1 MNSDLEGWD
10 WIVLSFYFIS
20 LILVAVWVTLKKNKN
35 TEDYFLAG
43 RNVGWFVIGASIFA
57 SNIGSEHVVGL
68 AGTGYESGAPMAHYE
83 LHAWIVLLLGW
94 LFLPFY
100 IRSGAFTMPEFL
112 EKRFDAGSRWFLSVF
127 SLIAYVL
134 TKVSVTI
141 YAGGIVVSEL
151 LGIDFWIGAIGVV
164 VFTGIYTIIGGM
176 KAVIYT
182 ETLQAIVLIIGS
194 IIITYLGLEAVGGWD
209 SLTEIVVRES
219 PQHFNMWRPMND
231 PDFPW
236 TGLLFGGTIV
246 GVWYW
251 CTDQYI
257 VQRTLAANNIK
268 IGRRGAIFGA
278 YLKLLP
284 IFIFLIP
291 GIIAFALSVEDPVKY
306 SIIKADRA
314 FPMLVKEL
322 LPIGLKGLVAGG
334 LMAALMSSLASVF
347 NSCSTIFTIDI
358 YKKLKPKESEKKLLN
373 IGKFATVIIVLLG
386 IAWIPIMDKI
396 GGGVMY
402 QYLQN
407 VQSYIAP
414 PVAAVFLLGIIW
426 KRVNSKA
433 AITTLLAG
441 LFLLVVRLSA
451 EIYYNP
457 NTNIL
462 VNSIETVDNNKKYK
476 LSVTVENNGFH
487 DIQWENQK
495 IWKEKAKQKSFLK
508 FVDDEGNNKSTNL
521 AYLTN
526 YNLAETITIGN
537 RVYIE
542 KNKKLKFD
550 IFYEAKNGFID
561 FKNFHIDNK
570 KGFISDK
577 NTKIT
582 YNLKIK
588 KPQTIANG
596 FLFEFARINFSHM
609 AILMFIFSILLCI
622 SVTLSTTEPE
632 YSKIVGLSFGTL
644 TKEQKVENKNSY
656 EKIDLI
662 LSLILVIIVI
672 VILNYFTG

>member
-1 MNSDLEGWD
+1 MTSVLEGLD
-10 WIVLSFYFIS
+10 WVVLGIYFIA
-20 LILVAVWVTLKKNKN
+20 LIFVAVWVALQKNKN

-68 AGTGYESGAPMAHYE
+68 AGTGFESGTPMAHYE

-112 EKRFDAGSRWFLSVF
+112 EKRFDSKSRWFLSLF

-151 LGIDFWIGAIGVV
+151 LAIPFWYGAIGVV
-164 VFTGIYTIIGGM
+164 IFTGIYTIIGGM

-182 ETLQAIVLIIGS
+182 ETLQAIILIIGS
-194 IIITYLGLEAVGGWD
+194 IIITYLGLQEVGGWNE
-209 SLTEIVVRES
+209 LRTIVVTES
-219 PQHFNMWRPMND
+219 PDHFNMWRPMND

-246 GVWYW
+246 GIWYW

-291 GIIAFALSVEDPVKY
+291 GIIAFALSIKNPE
-306 SIIKADRA
+306 IFAIEKADRA
-314 FPMLVKEL
+314 YPMLVKTL
-322 LPIGLKGLVAGG
+322 LPVGLKGLVAGG

-358 YKKLKPKESEKKLLN
+358 YKKLRPNESEKKLLN
-373 IGKFATVIIVLLG
+373 IGKIATTIIVVLG
-386 IAWIPIMDKI
+386 IVWIPIMEKI

-414 PVAAVFLLGIIW
+414 PVAAVFLLGILW
-426 KRVNSKA
+426 KRVNSQA

-441 LFLLVVRLSA
+441 LALLILRLGS
-451 EIYYNP
+451 EIYFQSE
-457 NTNIL
+457 I
-462 VNSIETVDNNKKYK
+462 SSGIIIE
-476 LSVTVENNGFH
+476 S
-487 DIQWENQK
+487 
-495 IWKEKAKQKSFLK
+495 
-508 FVDDEGNNKSTNL
+508 
-521 AYLTN
+521 
-526 YNLAETITIGN
+526 
-537 RVYIE
+537 YI
-542 KNKKLKFD
+542 F
-550 IFYEAKNGFID
+550 IFA
-561 FKNFHIDNK
+561 
-570 KGFISDK
+570 
-577 NTKIT
+577 T
-582 YNLKIK
+582 
-588 KPQTIANG
+588 
-596 FLFEFARINFSHM
+596 INFSHM
-609 AILMFIFSILLCI
+609 AILMFIFSVLLCVSI
-622 SVTLSTTEPE
+622 TLLTSEPD
-632 YSKIVGLSFGTL
+632 YKKIVGLSFGTL
-644 TKEQKVENKNSY
+644 TDEQKIENKNSY
-656 EKIDLI
+656 DTIDI
-662 LSLILVIIVI
+662 VLSVILVVLIIGV
-672 VILNYFTG
+672 LSYFTG

>member
-1 MNSDLEGWD
+1 MTTVLEELD
-10 WIVLSFYFIS
+10 WIVLGIYFLA
-20 LILVAVWVTLKKNKN
+20 LILVAVWVVLQKNKN

-68 AGTGYESGAPMAHYE
+68 AGTGFESGTPMAHYE

-112 EKRFDAGSRWFLSVF
+112 EKRFDSKSRWFLSLF

-151 LGIDFWIGAIGVV
+151 LGIPFWYGAIGVV
-164 VFTGIYTIIGGM
+164 VFTGIYTVIGGM

-182 ETLQAIVLIIGS
+182 ETLQAIILILGS
-194 IIITYLGLEAVGGWD
+194 IIITYLGLQEVGGWAE
-209 SLTEIVVRES
+209 LRNTVIAAS
-219 PQHFNMWRPMND
+219 PDHFNMWRPMSD

-291 GIIAFALSVEDPVKY
+291 GIIAFALSIQNPEVF
-306 SIIKADRA
+306 SIEKADRA
-314 FPMLVKEL
+314 FPMLVKTL
-322 LPIGLKGLVAGG
+322 LPVGLKGLVAGG

-358 YKKLKPKESEKKLLN
+358 YKKLKPNESEKKLLN
-373 IGKFATVIIVLLG
+373 IGKLATTVIVILG
-386 IAWIPIMDKI
+386 IIWIPIMEKI

-414 PVAAVFLLGIIW
+414 PVAAVFILGIVW

-433 AITTLLAG
+433 AITTLMAG
-441 LFLLVVRLSA
+441 LVLLIMRLGS
-451 EIYYNP
+451 EIYFQP
-457 NTNIL
+457 EISSDTI
-462 VNSIETVDNNKKYK
+462 VDSY
-476 LSVTVENNGFH
+476 V
-487 DIQWENQK
+487 
-495 IWKEKAKQKSFLK
+495 
-508 FVDDEGNNKSTNL
+508 FV
-521 AYLTN
+521 
-526 YNLAETITIGN
+526 
-537 RVYIE
+537 
-542 KNKKLKFD
+542 
-550 IFYEAKNGFID
+550 
-561 FKNFHIDNK
+561 
-570 KGFISDK
+570 
-577 NTKIT
+577 
-582 YNLKIK
+582 
-588 KPQTIANG
+588 
-596 FLFEFARINFSHM
+596 FATINFSHM
-609 AILMFIFSILLCI
+609 AILMFIFSILLCVGI
-622 SVTLSTTEPE
+622 TLTTSEPE
-632 YSKIVGLSFGTL
+632 YSKITGLSFGTL
-644 TKEQKVENKNSY
+644 TAEQKLENKNSY
-656 EKIDLI
+656 ETIDVI
-662 LSLILVIIVI
+662 LSVSLVIIV
-672 VILNYFTG
+672 VAILSYFTG

>member
-1 MNSDLEGWD
+1 MLETLD
-10 WIVLSFYFIS
+10 WFVLGAYFFA
-20 LILVAVWVTLKKNKN
+20 LILVAVWVVVQKNKN

-68 AGTGYESGAPMAHYE
+68 AGTGFESGTPMAHYE

-112 EKRFDAGSRWFLSVF
+112 EKRFDSRSRWFLSLF
-127 SLIAYVL
+127 SLVAYVL

-151 LGIDFWIGAIGVV
+151 LGIPFWYGAIGVV
-164 VFTGIYTIIGGM
+164 VFTGIYTVIGGM

-182 ETLQAIVLIIGS
+182 ETLQAVVLILGS
-194 IIITYLGLEAVGGWD
+194 VIITYLGLQEVGGWNE
-209 SLTEIVVRES
+209 LRNIVIAES
-219 PQHFNMWRPMND
+219 PNHFNMWRPMTD

-291 GIIAFALSVEDPVKY
+291 GIIAFALSIKDPAVF
-306 SIIKADRA
+306 SIEKADRA
-314 FPMLVKEL
+314 FPMLVKTL
-322 LPIGLKGLVAGG
+322 LPVGLKGLVAGG

-358 YKKLKPKESEKKLLN
+358 YKKLRPLESEKKLLN
-373 IGKFATVIIVLLG
+373 IGKIATTVIVILG
-386 IAWIPIMDKI
+386 IVWIPIMEKI

-414 PVAAVFLLGIIW
+414 PVTAVFLLGIIW
-426 KRVNSKA
+426 KRVNAEA

-441 LFLLVVRLSA
+441 LILLIVRLGS
-451 EIYYNP
+451 EIYYQPMIASGQVMDNFMFAFA
-457 NTNIL
+457 
-462 VNSIETVDNNKKYK
+462 TV
-476 LSVTVENNGFH
+476 
-487 DIQWENQK
+487 
-495 IWKEKAKQKSFLK
+495 
-508 FVDDEGNNKSTNL
+508 
-521 AYLTN
+521 
-526 YNLAETITIGN
+526 
-537 RVYIE
+537 
-542 KNKKLKFD
+542 
-550 IFYEAKNGFID
+550 
-561 FKNFHIDNK
+561 
-570 KGFISDK
+570 
-577 NTKIT
+577 
-582 YNLKIK
+582 
-588 KPQTIANG
+588 
-596 FLFEFARINFSHM
+596 NFSHM
-609 AILMFIFSILLCI
+609 AILMFIFSALLCI
-622 SVTLSTTEPE
+622 TVSILTSPPD
-632 YSKIVGLSFGTL
+632 YSKISGLSYGTL
-644 TKEQKVENKNSY
+644 TANHRKENSESY
-656 EKIDLI
+656 DTVDVI
-662 LSLILVIIVI
+662 LSIILIIIV
-672 VILNYFTG
+672 VSILSYFTG

>member
-1 MNSDLEGWD
+1 MESVLERWD
-10 WIVLSFYFIS
+10 WVVLGIYFLA
-20 LILVAVWVTLKKNKN
+20 LIAVAVWVVLQKNKN

-68 AGTGYESGAPMAHYE
+68 AGTGFATGTPMAHYE

-100 IRSGAFTMPEFL
+100 MRSGAFTMPEFL
-112 EKRFDAGSRWFLSVF
+112 EKRFDAKSRWFLSVF
-127 SLIAYVL
+127 SLAAYVL

-151 LGIDFWIGAIGVV
+151 LGIPFWYGAIGIVI
-164 VFTGIYTIIGGM
+164 FTGIYTVIGGM

-182 ETLQAIVLIIGS
+182 ETLQTVILIAGS
-194 IIITYLGLEAVGGWD
+194 LIITYLGLQEVGGWD
-209 SLTEIVVRES
+209 QLQETVRNVS
-219 PQHFNMWRPMND
+219 PDHFNMWRPMND

-246 GVWYW
+246 GIWYW

-284 IFIFLIP
+284 ILIFLIP
-291 GIIAFALSVEDPVKY
+291 GIIAFALSIQNPEVFGVV
-306 SIIKADRA
+306 KADRA
-314 FPMLVKEL
+314 FPMLVKTL
-322 LPIGLKGLVAGG
+322 LPVGLKGLVAGG

-358 YKKLKPKESEKKLLN
+358 YKKLKPHKSEKELLT
-373 IGKFATVIIVLLG
+373 IGKIATGIIVVLG
-386 IAWIPIMDKI
+386 IIWIPIMEKI

-414 PVAAVFLLGIIW
+414 PVTAVFLLGIIW

-441 LFLLVVRLSA
+441 LALLIIRLGS
-451 EIYYNP
+451 EIYYQQE
-457 NTNIL
+457 L
-462 VNSIETVDNNKKYK
+462 
-476 LSVTVENNGFH
+476 LSGQ
-487 DIQWENQK
+487 DISGLLYAF
-495 IWKEKAKQKSFLK
+495 AK
-508 FVDDEGNNKSTNL
+508 
-521 AYLTN
+521 
-526 YNLAETITIGN
+526 
-537 RVYIE
+537 
-542 KNKKLKFD
+542 
-550 IFYEAKNGFID
+550 
-561 FKNFHIDNK
+561 
-570 KGFISDK
+570 
-577 NTKIT
+577 
-582 YNLKIK
+582 
-588 KPQTIANG
+588 
-596 FLFEFARINFSHM
+596 INFAHM
-609 AILMFIFSILLCI
+609 AIFMFIFSVILCI
-622 SVTLSTTEPE
+622 TVSLATAEPNYE
-632 YSKIVGLSFGTL
+632 KIKGLSFGTL
-644 TKEQKVENKNSY
+644 TAEHKKENKNSFS
-656 EKIDLI
+656 KIDVVLSILLI
-662 LSLILVIIVI
+662 IIVFS
-672 VILNYFTG
+672 ILIYFRK

>member
-1 MNSDLEGWD
+1 MVTVLETLD
-10 WIVLSFYFIS
+10 WFVLGAYFFA
-20 LILVAVWVTLKKNKN
+20 LILVAVWVVIQKNKN

-68 AGTGYESGAPMAHYE
+68 AGTGFESGTPMAHYE

-112 EKRFDAGSRWFLSVF
+112 EKRFDSRSRWFLSLF
-127 SLIAYVL
+127 SLVAYVL

-151 LGIDFWIGAIGVV
+151 LGIPFWYGAIGVV
-164 VFTGIYTIIGGM
+164 VFTGIYTVIGGM

-182 ETLQAIVLIIGS
+182 ETLQAIVLILGS
-194 IIITYLGLEAVGGWD
+194 VIITYLGLQEVGGWNE
-209 SLTEIVVRES
+209 LRNIVIAES
-219 PQHFNMWRPMND
+219 PDHFNMWRPMTD

-291 GIIAFALSVEDPVKY
+291 GIIAFALSIKDPAIF
-306 SIIKADRA
+306 SIEKADRA
-314 FPMLVKEL
+314 FPMLVKTL
-322 LPIGLKGLVAGG
+322 LPVGLKGLVAGG

-358 YKKLKPKESEKKLLN
+358 YKKLRPLESEKKLLN
-373 IGKFATVIIVLLG
+373 IGKIATTVIVILG
-386 IAWIPIMDKI
+386 IIWIPIMEKI

-414 PVAAVFLLGIIW
+414 PVTAVFLLGIIW
-426 KRVNSKA
+426 KRVNAEA

-441 LFLLVVRLSA
+441 LILLILRLGS
-451 EIYYNP
+451 EIYYQP
-457 NTNIL
+457 MIA
-462 VNSIETVDNNKKYK
+462 SGQFVDNFMFAFA
-476 LSVTVENNGFH
+476 TV
-487 DIQWENQK
+487 
-495 IWKEKAKQKSFLK
+495 
-508 FVDDEGNNKSTNL
+508 
-521 AYLTN
+521 
-526 YNLAETITIGN
+526 
-537 RVYIE
+537 
-542 KNKKLKFD
+542 
-550 IFYEAKNGFID
+550 
-561 FKNFHIDNK
+561 
-570 KGFISDK
+570 
-577 NTKIT
+577 
-582 YNLKIK
+582 
-588 KPQTIANG
+588 
-596 FLFEFARINFSHM
+596 NFSHM
-609 AILMFIFSILLCI
+609 AILMFIFSVLLCI
-622 SVTLSTTEPE
+622 TVSILTSPPD
-632 YSKIVGLSFGTL
+632 YSKISGLSYGTL
-644 TKEQKVENKNSY
+644 TANHRKENSESY
-656 EKIDLI
+656 DTVDVI
-662 LSLILVIIVI
+662 LSIILIIIV
-672 VILNYFTG
+672 VAILSYFTA

>member
-1 MNSDLEGWD
+1 MTTVLEGLD
-10 WIVLSFYFIS
+10 WIVLGVYFLA
-20 LILVAVWVTLKKNKN
+20 LILVAVWVALQKNKN

-68 AGTGYESGAPMAHYE
+68 AGTGFESGTPMAHYE

-112 EKRFDAGSRWFLSVF
+112 EKRFDAKSRWFLSVF

-151 LGIDFWIGAIGVV
+151 LGIPFWYGAIGVV
-164 VFTGIYTIIGGM
+164 VFTGIYTVIGGM

-182 ETLQAIVLIIGS
+182 ETLQALVLILGS
-194 IIITYLGLEAVGGWD
+194 IIITYLGLQEVGGW
-209 SLTEIVVRES
+209 SELRNTVITAS
-219 PQHFNMWRPMND
+219 PDHFNMWRPMND

-246 GVWYW
+246 GIWYW

-291 GIIAFALSVEDPVKY
+291 GIIAYALSIQNEGVFSIED
-306 SIIKADRA
+306 ADRA
-314 FPMLVKEL
+314 FPMLVKTL
-322 LPIGLKGLVAGG
+322 LPVGLKGLVAGG

-358 YKKLKPKESEKKLLN
+358 YKKLKPNESEKKLLN
-373 IGKFATVIIVLLG
+373 VGKLATTVIVILG
-386 IAWIPIMDKI
+386 IIWIPIMEKI

-414 PVAAVFLLGIIW
+414 PVAAVFILGILW

-433 AITTLLAG
+433 AITTLMAG
-441 LFLLVVRLSA
+441 LILLIMRLGS
-451 EIYYNP
+451 EIYYQ
-457 NTNIL
+457 TEI
-462 VNSIETVDNNKKYK
+462 S
-476 LSVTVENNGFH
+476 S
-487 DIQWENQK
+487 DI
-495 IWKEKAKQKSFLK
+495 IIDSYM
-508 FVDDEGNNKSTNL
+508 FV
-521 AYLTN
+521 
-526 YNLAETITIGN
+526 
-537 RVYIE
+537 
-542 KNKKLKFD
+542 
-550 IFYEAKNGFID
+550 
-561 FKNFHIDNK
+561 
-570 KGFISDK
+570 
-577 NTKIT
+577 
-582 YNLKIK
+582 
-588 KPQTIANG
+588 
-596 FLFEFARINFSHM
+596 FATINFSHM
-609 AILMFIFSILLCI
+609 AILMFIFSILLCVG
-622 SVTLSTTEPE
+622 VTLSTSEPE
-632 YSKIVGLSFGTL
+632 YSKITGLSFGTL
-644 TKEQKVENKNSY
+644 TKKQKLENKNSY
-656 EKIDLI
+656 ETIDVI
-662 LSLILVIIVI
+662 LSVSLIIIV
-672 VILNYFTG
+672 VAILSYFTG

>member
-1 MNSDLEGWD
+1 MTTVLEGLD
-10 WIVLSFYFIS
+10 WVVLAIYFLA
-20 LILVAVWVTLKKNKN
+20 LILVAVWVVLQKNKN

-68 AGTGYESGAPMAHYE
+68 AGTGFESGTPMAHYE

-112 EKRFDAGSRWFLSVF
+112 EKRFDSKSRWFLSLF

-151 LGIDFWIGAIGVV
+151 LGIPFWYGAIGVV
-164 VFTGIYTIIGGM
+164 VFTGIYTVIGGM

-182 ETLQAIVLIIGS
+182 ETLQAVVLILGS
-194 IIITYLGLEAVGGWD
+194 IIITYLGLQEVGG
-209 SLTEIVVRES
+209 LAELRNTVIAAS
-219 PQHFNMWRPMND
+219 PDHFNMWRPMSD
-231 PDFPW
+231 PNFPW

-291 GIIAFALSVEDPVKY
+291 GIIAFALSIQNPEVF
-306 SIIKADRA
+306 SIEKADRA
-314 FPMLVKEL
+314 FPMLVKTL
-322 LPIGLKGLVAGG
+322 LPVGLKGLVAGG

-358 YKKLKPKESEKKLLN
+358 YKKLKPNESEKKLLN
-373 IGKFATVIIVLLG
+373 IGKLATTVIVILG
-386 IAWIPIMDKI
+386 IIWIPIMEKI

-414 PVAAVFLLGIIW
+414 PVAAVFILGIVW

-433 AITTLLAG
+433 AITTLMAG
-441 LFLLVVRLSA
+441 LLLLIMRLSS
-451 EIYYNP
+451 EIYFQP
-457 NTNIL
+457 EI
-462 VNSIETVDNNKKYK
+462 SSDIIVDSYM
-476 LSVTVENNGFH
+476 
-487 DIQWENQK
+487 
-495 IWKEKAKQKSFLK
+495 
-508 FVDDEGNNKSTNL
+508 FV
-521 AYLTN
+521 
-526 YNLAETITIGN
+526 
-537 RVYIE
+537 
-542 KNKKLKFD
+542 
-550 IFYEAKNGFID
+550 
-561 FKNFHIDNK
+561 
-570 KGFISDK
+570 
-577 NTKIT
+577 
-582 YNLKIK
+582 
-588 KPQTIANG
+588 
-596 FLFEFARINFSHM
+596 FATINFSHM
-609 AILMFIFSILLCI
+609 AILMFIFSILLCVG
-622 SVTLSTTEPE
+622 VTLSTTEPE

-644 TKEQKVENKNSY
+644 TKEQRLENKNSY
-656 EKIDLI
+656 ETIDVI
-662 LSLILVIIVI
+662 LSVSLVIIV
-672 VILNYFTG
+672 VAILSYFTG

>member
-1 MNSDLEGWD
+1 MVTVLETLD
-10 WIVLSFYFIS
+10 WFVLGAYFFA
-20 LILVAVWVTLKKNKN
+20 LILVAVWVVIQKNKN

-68 AGTGYESGAPMAHYE
+68 AGTGFESGTPMAHYE

-100 IRSGAFTMPEFL
+100 IRSGAFTMTEFL
-112 EKRFDAGSRWFLSVF
+112 EKRFDSRSRWFLSLF
-127 SLIAYVL
+127 SLVAYVL

-151 LGIDFWIGAIGVV
+151 LGIPFWYGAIGVV
-164 VFTGIYTIIGGM
+164 VFTGIYTVIGGM

-182 ETLQAIVLIIGS
+182 ETLQAIVLILGS
-194 IIITYLGLEAVGGWD
+194 VIITYLGLQEVGGWNE
-209 SLTEIVVRES
+209 LRNIVIAES
-219 PQHFNMWRPMND
+219 PDHFNMWRPMTD

-291 GIIAFALSVEDPVKY
+291 GIIAFALSIKDPAIF
-306 SIIKADRA
+306 SIEKADRA
-314 FPMLVKEL
+314 FPMLVKTL
-322 LPIGLKGLVAGG
+322 LPVGLKGLVAGG

-358 YKKLKPKESEKKLLN
+358 YKKLRPLESEKKLLN
-373 IGKFATVIIVLLG
+373 IGKIATTVIVILG
-386 IAWIPIMDKI
+386 VIWIPIMEKI

-414 PVAAVFLLGIIW
+414 PVTAVFLLGIIW
-426 KRVNSKA
+426 KRVNAEA

-441 LFLLVVRLSA
+441 LILLILRLGS
-451 EIYYNP
+451 EIYYQP
-457 NTNIL
+457 MIA
-462 VNSIETVDNNKKYK
+462 SGEFVDNFMFAFA
-476 LSVTVENNGFH
+476 TV
-487 DIQWENQK
+487 
-495 IWKEKAKQKSFLK
+495 
-508 FVDDEGNNKSTNL
+508 
-521 AYLTN
+521 
-526 YNLAETITIGN
+526 
-537 RVYIE
+537 
-542 KNKKLKFD
+542 
-550 IFYEAKNGFID
+550 
-561 FKNFHIDNK
+561 
-570 KGFISDK
+570 
-577 NTKIT
+577 
-582 YNLKIK
+582 
-588 KPQTIANG
+588 
-596 FLFEFARINFSHM
+596 NFSHM
-609 AILMFIFSILLCI
+609 AILMFIFSVLLCI
-622 SVTLSTTEPE
+622 TVSILTSPPD
-632 YSKIVGLSFGTL
+632 YSKISGLSYGTL
-644 TKEQKVENKNSY
+644 TVNHRKENSESY
-656 EKIDLI
+656 DTVDVI
-662 LSLILVIIVI
+662 LSIILIIIV
-672 VILNYFTG
+672 VSILSYFTA

>member
-1 MNSDLEGWD
+1 MVTVLETLD
-10 WIVLSFYFIS
+10 WFVLGVYFFA
-20 LILVAVWVTLKKNKN
+20 LILVAVWVVIQKNKN

-68 AGTGYESGAPMAHYE
+68 AGTGFESGTPMAHYE

-112 EKRFDAGSRWFLSVF
+112 EKRFDSRSRWFLSLF
-127 SLIAYVL
+127 SLVAYVL

-151 LGIDFWIGAIGVV
+151 LGIPFWYGAIGVV
-164 VFTGIYTIIGGM
+164 VFTGIYTVIGGM

-182 ETLQAIVLIIGS
+182 ETLQAIVLILGS
-194 IIITYLGLEAVGGWD
+194 VIITYLGLQEVGGWNE
-209 SLTEIVVRES
+209 LRNIVIAES
-219 PQHFNMWRPMND
+219 PDHFNMWRPMTD

-291 GIIAFALSVEDPVKY
+291 GIIAFALSIKDPAIF
-306 SIIKADRA
+306 SIEKADRA
-314 FPMLVKEL
+314 FPMLVKTL
-322 LPIGLKGLVAGG
+322 LPVGLKGLVAGG

-358 YKKLKPKESEKKLLN
+358 YKKLRPLESEKKLLN
-373 IGKFATVIIVLLG
+373 IGKIATTVIVILG
-386 IAWIPIMDKI
+386 IIWIPIMEKI

-414 PVAAVFLLGIIW
+414 PVTAVFLLGIIW
-426 KRVNSKA
+426 KRVNAEA

-441 LFLLVVRLSA
+441 LILLILRLGS
-451 EIYYNP
+451 EIYYQP
-457 NTNIL
+457 MIA
-462 VNSIETVDNNKKYK
+462 SGQFVDNFMF
-476 LSVTVENNGFH
+476 VFATV
-487 DIQWENQK
+487 
-495 IWKEKAKQKSFLK
+495 
-508 FVDDEGNNKSTNL
+508 
-521 AYLTN
+521 
-526 YNLAETITIGN
+526 
-537 RVYIE
+537 
-542 KNKKLKFD
+542 
-550 IFYEAKNGFID
+550 
-561 FKNFHIDNK
+561 
-570 KGFISDK
+570 
-577 NTKIT
+577 
-582 YNLKIK
+582 
-588 KPQTIANG
+588 
-596 FLFEFARINFSHM
+596 NFSHM
-609 AILMFIFSILLCI
+609 AILMFIFSVLLCI
-622 SVTLSTTEPE
+622 TVSILTNPPD
-632 YSKIVGLSFGTL
+632 YSKISGLSYGTL
-644 TKEQKVENKNSY
+644 TVNHRKENSESY
-656 EKIDLI
+656 DTVDAI
-662 LSLILVIIVI
+662 LSIILVIIV
-672 VILNYFTG
+672 VSILSYFTA

>member
-1 MNSDLEGWD
+1 MNTVLEGLD
-10 WIVLSFYFIS
+10 WVVLGVYFLALIV
-20 LILVAVWVTLKKNKN
+20 VAVWVALQKHNN

-68 AGTGYESGAPMAHYE
+68 AGTGFESGTPMAHYE

-112 EKRFDAGSRWFLSVF
+112 EKRFDSRSRWFLSLF

-151 LGIDFWIGAIGVV
+151 LGIPFWYGAIGVV
-164 VFTGIYTIIGGM
+164 LFTGIYTVVGGM

-182 ETLQAIVLIIGS
+182 ETLQAVILILGS
-194 IIITYLGLEAVGGWD
+194 IIITYLGLQEVGGWNELR
-209 SLTEIVVRES
+209 SIVIAES
-219 PQHFNMWRPMND
+219 PEHFNMWRPMND
-231 PDFPW
+231 ADFPW

-291 GIIAFALSVEDPVKY
+291 GIIAFALSVQNPEVF
-306 SIIKADRA
+306 SIEKADRA
-314 FPMLVKEL
+314 FPMLVKTL
-322 LPIGLKGLVAGG
+322 LPVGLKGLVAGG

-358 YKKLKPKESEKKLLN
+358 YKKLKPNESENKLLN
-373 IGKFATVIIVLLG
+373 IGKIATAVIVILG
-386 IAWIPIMDKI
+386 IIWIPIMEKI

-414 PVAAVFLLGIIW
+414 PVAAVFLLGILW

-433 AITTLLAG
+433 AITTLMAG
-441 LFLLVVRLSA
+441 LILLILRLGS
-451 EIYYNP
+451 EIYFQPEISSNQ
-457 NTNIL
+457 I
-462 VNSIETVDNNKKYK
+462 VDG
-476 LSVTVENNGFH
+476 VM
-487 DIQWENQK
+487 
-495 IWKEKAKQKSFLK
+495 
-508 FVDDEGNNKSTNL
+508 FV
-521 AYLTN
+521 
-526 YNLAETITIGN
+526 
-537 RVYIE
+537 
-542 KNKKLKFD
+542 
-550 IFYEAKNGFID
+550 
-561 FKNFHIDNK
+561 
-570 KGFISDK
+570 
-577 NTKIT
+577 
-582 YNLKIK
+582 
-588 KPQTIANG
+588 
-596 FLFEFARINFSHM
+596 FATINFSHM
-609 AILMFIFSILLCI
+609 AILMFVFSILLCI
-622 SVTLSTTEPE
+622 VVTLSTEEPN
-632 YSKIVGLSFGTL
+632 YNDIIGLSFGTL
-644 TKEQKVENKNSY
+644 TEEQKHENKNSY
-656 EKIDLI
+656 E
-662 LSLILVIIVI
+662 LSDIFLSIILVILIIGV
-672 VILNYFTG
+672 LSYFTG

>member
-1 MNSDLEGWD
+1 LNTVLEGLD
-10 WIVLSFYFIS
+10 WVVLGVYFLALIV
-20 LILVAVWVTLKKNKN
+20 VAVWVALQKHNN

-68 AGTGYESGAPMAHYE
+68 AGTGFESGTPMAHYE

-112 EKRFDAGSRWFLSVF
+112 EKRFDSRSRWFLSLF

-151 LGIDFWIGAIGVV
+151 LGIPFWYGAIGVV
-164 VFTGIYTIIGGM
+164 LFTGIYTVIGGM

-182 ETLQAIVLIIGS
+182 ETLQAVILILGS
-194 IIITYLGLEAVGGWD
+194 IIITYLGLQEVGGWNELR
-209 SLTEIVVRES
+209 SIVIAES
-219 PQHFNMWRPMND
+219 PEHFNMWRPMND

-246 GVWYW
+246 GIWYW

-291 GIIAFALSVEDPVKY
+291 GIIAFALSVQNPEVF
-306 SIIKADRA
+306 SIEKADRA
-314 FPMLVKEL
+314 FPMLVKTL
-322 LPIGLKGLVAGG
+322 LPVGLKGLVAGG

-358 YKKLKPKESEKKLLN
+358 YKKLKPNESENKLLN
-373 IGKFATVIIVLLG
+373 IGKIATAVIVILG
-386 IAWIPIMDKI
+386 IIWIPIMEKI

-414 PVAAVFLLGIIW
+414 PVAAVFLLGILW

-433 AITTLLAG
+433 AITTLMAG
-441 LFLLVVRLSA
+441 LILLILRLGS
-451 EIYYNP
+451 EIYFQPEISSNQ
-457 NTNIL
+457 I
-462 VNSIETVDNNKKYK
+462 VD
-476 LSVTVENNGFH
+476 GFM
-487 DIQWENQK
+487 
-495 IWKEKAKQKSFLK
+495 
-508 FVDDEGNNKSTNL
+508 FV
-521 AYLTN
+521 
-526 YNLAETITIGN
+526 
-537 RVYIE
+537 
-542 KNKKLKFD
+542 
-550 IFYEAKNGFID
+550 
-561 FKNFHIDNK
+561 
-570 KGFISDK
+570 
-577 NTKIT
+577 
-582 YNLKIK
+582 
-588 KPQTIANG
+588 
-596 FLFEFARINFSHM
+596 FATINFSHM
-609 AILMFIFSILLCI
+609 AILMFVFSILLCI
-622 SVTLSTTEPE
+622 GVTLSTSEPN
-632 YSKIVGLSFGTL
+632 YNDIIGLSFGTL
-644 TKEQKVENKNSY
+644 TEEQKHENRNSY
-656 EKIDLI
+656 EFSDVL
-662 LSLILVIIVI
+662 LSVILVILIIGV
-672 VILNYFTG
+672 LSYFTG